1 MIFYIHTDT
10 KWTLSRVLTK
20 TNQTIVTKLIWLPKS
35 ERASD
40 QLDVNL
46 LRRCGYCCS
55 DIRLSRDEFN
65 TPYPLGQARV
75 EGYVYW
81 LD

>member
-20 TNQTIVTKLIWLPKS
+20 TNQTTVTKLVWSLKS

-40 QLDVNL
+40 QLDVSL
-46 LRRCGYCCS
+46 LR
-55 DIRLSRDEFN
+55 L
-65 TPYPLGQARV
+65 
-75 EGYVYW
+75 
-81 LD
+81 